1 MEKDS
6 NALAFLSVHPN
17 RTIEPGYLLEE
28 GS

>member
-6 NALAFLSVHPN
+6 NALAFLSIHAN
-17 RTIEPGYLLEE
+17 RTTEPGYLLEE